1 MATVTYVSEDYYVND
16 FLTSRSSNI
25 DSAYQRIIQDMISV
39 MRNFQ
44 IIVTTP
50 DGRSINMD
58 YVFNKIKIETQLLGK
73 TQYVFINGTSI
84 HQRMSDT
91 LVEQHSH
98 QDEQQQKLERLYKR
112 LKESV
117 TTRIELDLPTE
128 SLVSP
133 CSEHRVPPGFVPTV
147 SSELSRESC
156 IGAWSPCGSVIE
168 DSPCKGISDPC

>member
-1 MATVTYVSEDYYVND
+1 
-16 FLTSRSSNI
+16 
-25 DSAYQRIIQDMISV
+25 MISV

-50 DGRSINMD
+50 DSRSINMD

-73 TQYVFINGTSI
+73 TQYVFTNGTSI

-91 LVEQHSH
+91 LVDQHSH
-98 QDEQQQKLERLYKR
+98 QDEQQQKLERIYKR

-128 SLVSP
+128 DNITDGDVTNLRNILKDLNI
-133 CSEHRVPPGFVPTV
+133 CLE
-147 SSELSRESC
+147 
-156 IGAWSPCGSVIE
+156 
-168 DSPCKGISDPC
+168 